1 MPLPVCLPFEKKS
14 VNDMEDNKEL
24 FETMPVARA
33 LTKMAIPTIISQ
45 LITMIYNLADTYFIG
60 RTNNPYMVAAAS
72 LSYVLFFILTA
83 LANLFG
89 VGGGSQISRLL
100 GQNRCEEAK
109 KVCSFSF
116 YGTIGVSL
124 LYSVA
129 CLAFMEPLLRLLGAT
144 ENTIAYS
151 SQYTLWVIVVGG
163 VPSCLSMTMA
173 HLLRSEGYAKYAS
186 YGLSGGGVLNMILDP
201 VFMFVIMRPGQEV
214 IGAALATMLSNC
226 VALVY
231 FVWMFLR
238 LRKDTVLCLSPRM
251 MAPGNASVRAVFSVG
266 VPSAVGS
273 LMACLS
279 NTVVNKL
286 SSGYNDFAV
295 AAMGIV
301 KKMDMLPMNVGMGL
315 CQAMVPMVAY
325 NYATKNYRRMKSFAN
340 AARLSGVVFAGLC
353 IIVMEIFVPE
363 MITLFINDE
372 KTVQYGVDF
381 LRINV
386 LATPL
391 MICNFQM
398 SYTFQAM
405 GKGAESLL
413 LTSCRQG
420 IINIPLLFVMNRLVG
435 LYGIIWT
442 QFLADSITVI
452 ISFAFYRRTIQILK
466 LSATG

>member
-1 MPLPVCLPFEKKS
+1 MS
-14 VNDMEDNKEL
+14 GMDGNHEL
-24 FETMPVARA
+24 FETMPVAKA

-83 LANLFG
+83 LSNLFG

-100 GQNRCEEAK
+100 GERRYEEAQ

-116 YGTIGVSL
+116 YGTICVSL
-124 LYSVA
+124 LYA
-129 CLAFMEPLLRLLGAT
+129 LTCLIFMNPLLKLLGAT
-144 ENTIAYS
+144 ENTIFYS
-151 SQYTLWVIVVGG
+151 CQYTLWVIVVGG

-186 YGLSGGGVLNMILDP
+186 YGLSGGGILNMILDP
-201 VFMFVIMRPGQEV
+201 LFMFVIMRPGQEV
-214 IGAALATMLSNC
+214 MGAALATMLSNC
-226 VALVY
+226 VALGY
-231 FVWMFLR
+231 FAFMFFR

-251 MAPGNASVRAVFSVG
+251 MVPGKQSIRSVFSVG
-266 VPSAVGS
+266 VPSAIGS
-273 LMACLS
+273 LLACLS

-301 KKMDMLPMNVGMGL
+301 KKVDMLPMNVGMGL
-315 CQAMVPMVAY
+315 CQAMVPLVAY
-325 NYATKNYRRMKSFAN
+325 NYSTKNYQRMKSFTN
-340 AARLSGVVFAGLC
+340 AARLSGVVFAGIC
-353 IIVMEIFVPE
+353 IVIMEIFAPQV
-363 MITLFINDE
+363 ITLFINDE
-372 KTVQYGVDF
+372 ETVKYGVDF

-405 GKGAESLL
+405 GKGVQSLL

-420 IINIPLLFVMNRLVG
+420 IINIPLLFLMNWLVG

-442 QFLADSITVI
+442 QLLADSITII
-452 ISFAFYRRTIQILK
+452 ISFAFYRKIIKMLK
-466 LSATG
+466 KPAVT

>member
-1 MPLPVCLPFEKKS
+1 M
-14 VNDMEDNKEL
+14 DDNKEL
-24 FETMPVARA
+24 FETMPVAKA

-83 LANLFG
+83 LSNLFG

-100 GQNRCEEAK
+100 GGRRHEEAK

-116 YGTIGVSL
+116 YGTICISL
-124 LYSVA
+124 LYSLI
-129 CLAFMEPLLRLLGAT
+129 CLIFMDPLLRLLGAT
-144 ENTIAYS
+144 DNTIAYS
-151 SQYTLWVIVVGG
+151 CQYTLWVIVVGG
-163 VPSCLSMTMA
+163 IPSCLSMTMA

-186 YGLSGGGVLNMILDP
+186 YGLSGGGILNMILDP
-201 VFMFVIMRPGQEV
+201 LFMFVILSPGQEV
-214 IGAALATMLSNC
+214 LGAAIATMLSNC
-226 VALVY
+226 VALIY
-231 FVWMFLR
+231 FAIMFLR
-238 LRKDTVLCLSPRM
+238 LRKSTVLCLSPKM
-251 MAPGNASVRAVFSVG
+251 MIPEKSSIRAVFAVG
-266 VPSAVGS
+266 VPSAIGS

-301 KKMDMLPMNVGMGL
+301 KKIDMLPMNVGMGL

-325 NYATKNYRRMKSFAN
+325 NYSTKNYDRMKAFTN
-340 AARLSGVVFAGLC
+340 AARLSGVTFAGIC
-353 IIVMEIFVPE
+353 IVVMEIFAPQV
-363 MITLFINDE
+363 ITLFINDAE
-372 KTVQYGVDF
+372 TVRYGTDF

-420 IINIPLLFVMNRLVG
+420 IINIPLLFLMSWLVG

-442 QFLADSITVI
+442 QFLADSITIV
-452 ISFAFYRRTIQILK
+452 ISFIIYRRTIQKLK
-466 LSATG
+466 ASIAG

>member
-1 MPLPVCLPFEKKS
+1 MDE
-14 VNDMEDNKEL
+14 NKEL
-24 FETMPVARA
+24 FETMPVAKA

-83 LANLFG
+83 LSNLFG

-100 GQNRCEEAK
+100 GQKRYEEAK

-116 YGTIGVSL
+116 YGTICVSL
-124 LYSVA
+124 LYSLS
-129 CLAFMEPLLRLLGAT
+129 CLFFMDPLLRLLGAT
-144 ENTIAYS
+144 DNTIAYS
-151 SQYTLWVIVVGG
+151 CQYTLWVIVVGG

-173 HLLRSEGYAKYAS
+173 HLLRSEGYARYAS
-186 YGLSGGGVLNMILDP
+186 YGLSGGGILNMILDP
-201 VFMFVIMRPGQEV
+201 LFMFVIMQPGQEV
-214 IGAALATMLSNC
+214 MGAALATMLSNC
-226 VALVY
+226 VSLVY
-231 FVWMFLR
+231 FAFMFLR
-238 LRKDTVLCLSPRM
+238 LRKATVLCLSPNM
-251 MAPGNASVRAVFSVG
+251 MVPGKASIRAVFAVG
-266 VPSAVGS
+266 VPSAIGS

-301 KKMDMLPMNVGMGL
+301 KKIDMLPMNVGMGL

-325 NYATKNYRRMKSFAN
+325 NYSTRNYRRMRSFTN
-340 AARLSGVVFAGLC
+340 AARISGVVFAGIC
-353 IIVMEIFVPE
+353 IVVMELFAPQVIA
-363 MITLFINDE
+363 LFINDGD
-372 KTVQYGVDF
+372 TVGYGVDF

-420 IINIPLLFVMNRLVG
+420 IINIPLLFLMNWVAG

-442 QFLADSITVI
+442 QLLADSITVV
-452 ISFAFYRRTIQILK
+452 ISFAFYRHTIQKLK
-466 LSATG
+466 ASAAT

>member
-1 MPLPVCLPFEKKS
+1 M
-14 VNDMEDNKEL
+14 DDNKEL
-24 FETMPVARA
+24 FETMPVAKA

-60 RTNNPYMVAAAS
+60 RTSNPYMVAAAS

-83 LANLFG
+83 LSNLFG

-100 GQNRCEEAK
+100 GGRRHEEAK

-116 YGTIGVSL
+116 YGTICISL
-124 LYSVA
+124 LYSLI
-129 CLAFMEPLLRLLGAT
+129 CLVFMDPLLRLLGAT
-144 ENTIAYS
+144 DNTIAYS
-151 SQYTLWVIVVGG
+151 CQYTLWVIVVGG
-163 VPSCLSMTMA
+163 IPSCLSMTMA

-186 YGLSGGGVLNMILDP
+186 YGLSGGGILNMILDP
-201 VFMFVIMRPGQEV
+201 LFMFVILSPGQEV
-214 IGAALATMLSNC
+214 LGAAIATMLSNC
-226 VALVY
+226 VALIY
-231 FVWMFLR
+231 FAIMFLR
-238 LRKDTVLCLSPRM
+238 LRKSTVLCLSPKM
-251 MAPGNASVRAVFSVG
+251 MIPEKSSVRAVFAVG
-266 VPSAVGS
+266 VPSAIGS

-301 KKMDMLPMNVGMGL
+301 KKIDMLPMNVGMGL

-325 NYATKNYRRMKSFAN
+325 NYSTKNYDRMKAFTN
-340 AARLSGVVFAGLC
+340 AARLSGVTFAGIC
-353 IIVMEIFVPE
+353 IVVMEIFAPQVI
-363 MITLFINDE
+363 MLFINDAE
-372 KTVQYGVDF
+372 TVRYDTDF

-420 IINIPLLFVMNRLVG
+420 IINIPLLFLMSWLVG

-442 QFLADSITVI
+442 QFLADSITII
-452 ISFAFYRRTIQILK
+452 ISFAFYRRTIRKLK
-466 LSATG
+466 ASIAG

>member
-1 MPLPVCLPFEKKS
+1 MDE
-14 VNDMEDNKEL
+14 NKEL

-60 RTNNPYMVAAAS
+60 QTNNPYMVAAAS

-83 LANLFG
+83 LSNLFG

-100 GQNRCEEAK
+100 GEQRFEKAK

-116 YGTIGVSL
+116 YGTICISL
-124 LYSVA
+124 LYSLG
-129 CLAFMEPLLRLLGAT
+129 CLAFMDPLLWLLGAT
-144 ENTIAYS
+144 DNTIAYS
-151 SQYTLWVIVVGG
+151 CQYTLWVIVVGG

-173 HLLRSEGYAKYAS
+173 HLLRSEGYARYAS
-186 YGLSGGGVLNMILDP
+186 YGLSGGGILNMILDP
-201 VFMFVIMRPGQEV
+201 LFMFVIMRPGQEV
-214 IGAALATMLSNC
+214 MGAALATMLSNC
-226 VALVY
+226 AALVY
-231 FVWMFLR
+231 FALMFLH
-238 LRKDTVLCLSPRM
+238 LRKDTVLCISPRM
-251 MAPGNASVRAVFSVG
+251 MLPGKSSVRNVFSVG
-266 VPSAVGS
+266 IPSAIGS

-286 SSGYNDFAV
+286 SSGYNDYAV

-301 KKMDMLPMNVGMGL
+301 KKIDMLPMNVGMGL

-325 NYATKNYRRMKSFAN
+325 NYSTKNYRRMGAFTN
-340 AARLSGVVFAGLC
+340 AARLSGVVFAGIC
-353 IIVMEIFVPE
+353 IVVMELFAPQI
-363 MITLFINDE
+363 ITLFINDAE
-372 KTVQYGVDF
+372 TVRYGVDF

-420 IINIPLLFVMNRLVG
+420 IINIPLLFLMNRLVG

-442 QFLADSITVI
+442 QLLADSITIV
-452 ISFAFYRRTIQILK
+452 ISFLFYQHTMKK
-466 LSATG
+466 LRQSLVG

>member
-1 MPLPVCLPFEKKS
+1 MDE
-14 VNDMEDNKEL
+14 NKEL
-24 FETMPVARA
+24 FETMPVAKA

-83 LANLFG
+83 LSNLFG

-100 GQNRCEEAK
+100 GQKRYEETK

-116 YGTIGVSL
+116 YGTICVSL
-124 LYSVA
+124 LYSLS
-129 CLAFMEPLLRLLGAT
+129 CLFFMDPLLRLLGAT
-144 ENTIAYS
+144 DNTIAYS
-151 SQYTLWVIVVGG
+151 CQYTLWVIVVGG

-173 HLLRSEGYAKYAS
+173 HLLRSEGYARYAS
-186 YGLSGGGVLNMILDP
+186 YGLSGGGILNMILDP
-201 VFMFVIMRPGQEV
+201 LFMFVIMQPGQEV
-214 IGAALATMLSNC
+214 MGAALATMLSNC
-226 VALVY
+226 VSLVY
-231 FVWMFLR
+231 FAFMFLR
-238 LRKDTVLCLSPRM
+238 LRKDTVLCLSPNM
-251 MAPGNASVRAVFSVG
+251 MVPGKASIRAVFAVG
-266 VPSAVGS
+266 VPSAIGS

-301 KKMDMLPMNVGMGL
+301 KKIDMLPMNVGMGL

-325 NYATKNYRRMKSFAN
+325 NYSTRNYRRMRSFTN
-340 AARLSGVVFAGLC
+340 AARISGVVFAGIC
-353 IIVMEIFVPE
+353 IVVMELFAPQVIA
-363 MITLFINDE
+363 LFINDGD
-372 KTVQYGVDF
+372 TVGYGVDF

-420 IINIPLLFVMNRLVG
+420 IINIPLLFLMNWVAG

-442 QFLADSITVI
+442 QLLADSITVV
-452 ISFAFYRRTIQILK
+452 ISFAFYRHTIQKLK
-466 LSATG
+466 ASAAT

>member
-1 MPLPVCLPFEKKS
+1 
-14 VNDMEDNKEL
+14 MEENKEL
-24 FETMPVARA
+24 FETMPVAKA

-83 LANLFG
+83 LSNLFG

-100 GQNRCEEAK
+100 GQKRYEEAK

-116 YGTIGVSL
+116 YGTICVSL
-124 LYSVA
+124 LYSLS
-129 CLAFMEPLLRLLGAT
+129 CLVFMDPLLRLLGAT
-144 ENTIAYS
+144 DNTIAYS
-151 SQYTLWVIVVGG
+151 CQYTLWVIVVGG

-186 YGLSGGGVLNMILDP
+186 YGLSGGGILNMILDP
-201 VFMFVIMRPGQEV
+201 LFMFVIMQPGQEV
-214 IGAALATMLSNC
+214 MGAALATMLSNC
-226 VALVY
+226 VSLIYFAL
-231 FVWMFLR
+231 MFLH
-238 LRKDTVLCLSPRM
+238 LKKDTVLCLSPRKM
-251 MAPGNASVRAVFSVG
+251 VPEKASIRAVFAVG
-266 VPSAVGS
+266 VPSAIGS

-301 KKMDMLPMNVGMGL
+301 KKIDMLPMNVGMGL

-325 NYATKNYRRMKSFAN
+325 NYSTKNYRRMKSFTN
-340 AARLSGVVFAGLC
+340 AARLSGVVFAGIC
-353 IIVMEIFVPE
+353 IVVMEIFASQV
-363 MITLFINDE
+363 IALFINDE
-372 KTVQYGVDF
+372 ETVRYGVDF

-420 IINIPLLFVMNRLVG
+420 IINIPLLFLMSWLVG

-442 QFLADSITVI
+442 QLLADSITVV
-452 ISFAFYRRTIQILK
+452 ISFAFYHHTTKKLK
-466 LSATG
+466 ESVGEKALP

>member
-1 MPLPVCLPFEKKS
+1 
-14 VNDMEDNKEL
+14 MEENKEL
-24 FETMPVARA
+24 FETMPVAKA

-83 LANLFG
+83 LSNLFG

-100 GQNRCEEAK
+100 GQKRYEEAK

-116 YGTIGVSL
+116 YGTICVSL
-124 LYSVA
+124 LYSLS
-129 CLAFMEPLLRLLGAT
+129 CLVFMDPLLRLLGAT
-144 ENTIAYS
+144 DNTIAYS
-151 SQYTLWVIVVGG
+151 CQYTLWVIVVGG

-186 YGLSGGGVLNMILDP
+186 YGLSGGGILNMILDP
-201 VFMFVIMRPGQEV
+201 LFMFVIMQPGQEV
-214 IGAALATMLSNC
+214 MGAALATMLSNC
-226 VALVY
+226 VLLIYFAL
-231 FVWMFLR
+231 MFLH
-238 LRKDTVLCLSPRM
+238 LKKDTVLYLSPRKM
-251 MAPGNASVRAVFSVG
+251 VPEKASIRAVFAVG
-266 VPSAVGS
+266 VPSAIGS

-301 KKMDMLPMNVGMGL
+301 KKIDMLPMHVGMGL

-325 NYATKNYRRMKSFAN
+325 NYSTKNYRRMKSFTN
-340 AARLSGVVFAGLC
+340 AARLSGVVFAGIC
-353 IIVMEIFVPE
+353 IVVMEIFASQV
-363 MITLFINDE
+363 IALFINDE
-372 KTVQYGVDF
+372 ETVRYGVDF

-420 IINIPLLFVMNRLVG
+420 IINIPLLFLMSWLVG

-442 QFLADSITVI
+442 QLLADSITVV
-452 ISFAFYRRTIQILK
+452 ISFAFYHHTTKKLK
-466 LSATG
+466 ESVGEKALP

>member
-1 MPLPVCLPFEKKS
+1 MDE
-14 VNDMEDNKEL
+14 NKEL
-24 FETMPVARA
+24 FETMPVAKA

-83 LANLFG
+83 LSNLFG

-100 GQNRCEEAK
+100 GQKRYEEAK

-116 YGTIGVSL
+116 YGTICVSL
-124 LYSVA
+124 LYSLS
-129 CLAFMEPLLRLLGAT
+129 CLFFMDPLLRLLGAT
-144 ENTIAYS
+144 DNTIAYS
-151 SQYTLWVIVVGG
+151 CQYTLWVIVVGG

-173 HLLRSEGYAKYAS
+173 HLLRSEGYARYAS
-186 YGLSGGGVLNMILDP
+186 YGLSGGGILNMILDP
-201 VFMFVIMRPGQEV
+201 LFMFVIMQPGQEV
-214 IGAALATMLSNC
+214 MGAALATMLSNC
-226 VALVY
+226 VSLVY
-231 FVWMFLR
+231 FAFMFLR
-238 LRKDTVLCLSPRM
+238 LRKDTVLCLSPNM
-251 MAPGNASVRAVFSVG
+251 MVPGKASIRAVFAVG
-266 VPSAVGS
+266 VPSAIGS

-301 KKMDMLPMNVGMGL
+301 KKIDMLPMNVGMGL

-325 NYATKNYRRMKSFAN
+325 NYSTRNYRRMRSFTN
-340 AARLSGVVFAGLC
+340 AARISGVVFAGIC
-353 IIVMEIFVPE
+353 IVVMELFAPQVIA
-363 MITLFINDE
+363 LFINDGD
-372 KTVQYGVDF
+372 TVGYGVDF

-420 IINIPLLFVMNRLVG
+420 IINIPLLFLMNWVAG

-442 QFLADSITVI
+442 QLLADSITVV
-452 ISFAFYRRTIQILK
+452 ISFAFYRHTIQKLK
-466 LSATG
+466 ASAAT

>member
-1 MPLPVCLPFEKKS
+1 MNE
-14 VNDMEDNKEL
+14 NQEL
-24 FETMPVARA
+24 FESMPVAKA

-83 LANLFG
+83 LSNLFG
-89 VGGGSQISRLL
+89 VGGGSLISRLL
-100 GQNRCEEAK
+100 GGNRYEEAK

-116 YGTIGVSL
+116 YGTICISL
-124 LYSVA
+124 LYA
-129 CLAFMEPLLRLLGAT
+129 LLCLVFMDPLLRLLGAT
-144 ENTIAYS
+144 DRTITYS
-151 SQYTLWVIVVGG
+151 CQYTLWVIVIGG

-186 YGLSGGGVLNMILDP
+186 LGLSGGGVLNRSSTRFHVCDYAAGP
-201 VFMFVIMRPGQEV
+201 GSHRGRPG
-214 IGAALATMLSNC
+214 TMVSNC
-226 VALVY
+226 VALGY
-231 FVWMFLR
+231 FLFLFYR
-238 LRKDTVLCLSPRM
+238 LRKSTVLSLSPRM
-251 MAPGNASVRAVFSVG
+251 MIPEKRSVFSIFAVG
-266 VPSAVGS
+266 VPSAIGS
-273 LMACLS
+273 LMACIS

-286 SSGYNDFAV
+286 TSGYNDYAV

-301 KKMDMLPMNVGMGL
+301 KKVDMLPMNVGMGL
-315 CQAMVPMVAY
+315 CQAMVPLVAY
-325 NYATKNYRRMKSFAN
+325 NYSTGYYRRMKSFTST
-340 AARLSGVVFAGLC
+340 ARLFGVVFAGIC
-353 IIVMEIFVPE
+353 IVGMELLAPQV
-363 MITLFINDE
+363 ITLFIGDE
-372 KTVQYGVDF
+372 ETVRYGVDF

-398 SYTFQAM
+398 SYSFQAM

-420 IINIPLLFVMNRLVG
+420 LINIPLLFLMNAFVG

-442 QFLADSITVI
+442 QFLADSITIV
-452 ISFAFYRRTIQILK
+452 ISFILYRKVIHQLEKAIRT
-466 LSATG
+466 

>member
-1 MPLPVCLPFEKKS
+1 
-14 VNDMEDNKEL
+14 MEENKEL
-24 FETMPVARA
+24 FETMPVAKA

-83 LANLFG
+83 LSNLFG

-100 GQNRCEEAK
+100 GQKRYEEAK

-116 YGTIGVSL
+116 YGTICVSL
-124 LYSVA
+124 LYSLS
-129 CLAFMEPLLRLLGAT
+129 CLVFMDPLLRLLGAT
-144 ENTIAYS
+144 DNTIAYS
-151 SQYTLWVIVVGG
+151 CQYTLWVIVVGG

-186 YGLSGGGVLNMILDP
+186 YGLSGGGILNMILDP
-201 VFMFVIMRPGQEV
+201 LFMFVIMQPGQEV
-214 IGAALATMLSNC
+214 MGAALATMLSNC
-226 VALVY
+226 VSLIYFAL
-231 FVWMFLR
+231 MFLH
-238 LRKDTVLCLSPRM
+238 LKKDTVLCLSPRKM
-251 MAPGNASVRAVFSVG
+251 VPEKASIRAVFAVG
-266 VPSAVGS
+266 VPSAIGS

-301 KKMDMLPMNVGMGL
+301 KKIDMLPMNVGVGL

-325 NYATKNYRRMKSFAN
+325 NYSTKNYRRMKSFTN
-340 AARLSGVVFAGLC
+340 AARLSGVVFAGIC
-353 IIVMEIFVPE
+353 IVVMEIFASQV
-363 MITLFINDE
+363 IALFINDE
-372 KTVQYGVDF
+372 ETVRYGVDF

-413 LTSCRQG
+413 LNSCRQG
-420 IINIPLLFVMNRLVG
+420 IINIPLLFLMSWLVG

-442 QFLADSITVI
+442 QLLADSITVV
-452 ISFAFYRRTIQILK
+452 ISFAFYHHTTKKLK
-466 LSATG
+466 ESVGEKALP

>member
-1 MPLPVCLPFEKKS
+1 MDE
-14 VNDMEDNKEL
+14 NKEL
-24 FETMPVARA
+24 FETMPVTRA

-83 LANLFG
+83 LSNLFG

-100 GQNRCEEAK
+100 GEQRFEEAK

-116 YGTIGVSL
+116 YGIICISL
-124 LYSVA
+124 LYSLG
-129 CLAFMEPLLRLLGAT
+129 CLIFMDPLLRLLGAT
-144 ENTIAYS
+144 DNTIAYS
-151 SQYTLWVIVVGG
+151 CQYTLWVIVVGG

-186 YGLSGGGVLNMILDP
+186 YGLSGGGILNMILDP
-201 VFMFVIMRPGQEV
+201 LFMFVIMRPGQEV
-214 IGAALATMLSNC
+214 MGAALATMLSNC
-226 VALVY
+226 VALLY
-231 FVWMFLR
+231 FALMFLY
-238 LRKDTVLCLSPRM
+238 LRKDTVLCISPRM
-251 MAPGNASVRAVFSVG
+251 MLPGKSSIRNVFSVG
-266 VPSAVGS
+266 IPSAIGS

-286 SSGYNDFAV
+286 SSGYNDYAV

-301 KKMDMLPMNVGMGL
+301 KKIDMLPMNVGMGL

-325 NYATKNYRRMKSFAN
+325 NYSTKNYRRMGAFTN
-340 AARLSGVVFAGLC
+340 AARLSGVIFAGIC
-353 IIVMEIFVPE
+353 IVVMELFAPQI
-363 MITLFINDE
+363 ITLFINDAE
-372 KTVQYGVDF
+372 TVRYGVDF

-420 IINIPLLFVMNRLVG
+420 IINIPLLFLMNRLVG

-442 QFLADSITVI
+442 QLLADSITIV
-452 ISFAFYRRTIQILK
+452 ISFLFYQHTMKK
-466 LSATG
+466 LRQSLVG

>member
-1 MPLPVCLPFEKKS
+1 M
-14 VNDMEDNKEL
+14 DDNKEL
-24 FETMPVARA
+24 FETMPVAKA

-83 LANLFG
+83 LSNLFG

-100 GQNRCEEAK
+100 GGRRHEEAK

-116 YGTIGVSL
+116 YGTICISL
-124 LYSVA
+124 LYSLI
-129 CLAFMEPLLRLLGAT
+129 CLVFMDPLLRLLGAT
-144 ENTIAYS
+144 DNTIAYS
-151 SQYTLWVIVVGG
+151 CQYTLWVIVVGG
-163 VPSCLSMTMA
+163 IPSCLSMTMA

-186 YGLSGGGVLNMILDP
+186 YGLSGGGILNMILDP
-201 VFMFVIMRPGQEV
+201 LFMFVILSPGQEV
-214 IGAALATMLSNC
+214 LGAAIATMLSNC
-226 VALVY
+226 VALIY
-231 FVWMFLR
+231 FAIMFLR
-238 LRKDTVLCLSPRM
+238 LRKSTVLCLSPKM
-251 MAPGNASVRAVFSVG
+251 MIPEKSSVRAVFAVG
-266 VPSAVGS
+266 VPSAIGS

-301 KKMDMLPMNVGMGL
+301 KKIDMLPMNVGMGL

-325 NYATKNYRRMKSFAN
+325 NYSTKNYDRMKAFTN
-340 AARLSGVVFAGLC
+340 AARLSGVTFAGIC
-353 IIVMEIFVPE
+353 IVVMEIFAPQVI
-363 MITLFINDE
+363 MLFINDAE
-372 KTVQYGVDF
+372 TVRYGTDF

-420 IINIPLLFVMNRLVG
+420 IINIPLLFLMSWLVG

-442 QFLADSITVI
+442 QFLADSITIV
-452 ISFAFYRRTIQILK
+452 ISFIIYRRTIQKLK
-466 LSATG
+466 ASIAG

>member
-1 MPLPVCLPFEKKS
+1 MDE
-14 VNDMEDNKEL
+14 NKEL
-24 FETMPVARA
+24 FETMPVAKA

-83 LANLFG
+83 LSNLFG

-100 GQNRCEEAK
+100 GQKRYEEAK

-116 YGTIGVSL
+116 YGTICVSL
-124 LYSVA
+124 LYSLS
-129 CLAFMEPLLRLLGAT
+129 CLFFMDPLLRLLGAT
-144 ENTIAYS
+144 DNTIAYS
-151 SQYTLWVIVVGG
+151 CQYTLWVIVVGG

-173 HLLRSEGYAKYAS
+173 HLLRSEGYARYTS
-186 YGLSGGGVLNMILDP
+186 YGLSGGGILNMILDP
-201 VFMFVIMRPGQEV
+201 LFMFVIMQPGQEV
-214 IGAALATMLSNC
+214 MGAALATMLSNC
-226 VALVY
+226 VSLVY
-231 FVWMFLR
+231 FAFMFLR
-238 LRKDTVLCLSPRM
+238 LRKDTVLCLSPNM
-251 MAPGNASVRAVFSVG
+251 MVPGKASIRAVFAVG
-266 VPSAVGS
+266 VPSAIGS

-301 KKMDMLPMNVGMGL
+301 KKIDMLPMNVGMGL

-325 NYATKNYRRMKSFAN
+325 NYSTRNYRRMRSFTN
-340 AARLSGVVFAGLC
+340 AARISGVVFAGIC
-353 IIVMEIFVPE
+353 IVVMELFAPQVIA
-363 MITLFINDE
+363 LFINDGD
-372 KTVQYGVDF
+372 TVGYGVDF

-420 IINIPLLFVMNRLVG
+420 IINIPLLFLMNWVAG

-442 QFLADSITVI
+442 QLLADSITVV
-452 ISFAFYRRTIQILK
+452 ISFAFYRHTIQKLK
-466 LSATG
+466 ASAAT

>member
-1 MPLPVCLPFEKKS
+1 MQE
-14 VNDMEDNKEL
+14 NKEL
-24 FETMPVARA
+24 FETMPVGRA
-33 LTKMAIPTIISQ
+33 LTKMAVPTIISQ

-83 LANLFG
+83 LSNLFG

-100 GQNRCEEAK
+100 GQQRTDEAK
-109 KVCSFSF
+109 RVCSFSF
-116 YGTIGVSL
+116 YGTICIAL
-124 LYSVA
+124 LYSLA
-129 CLAFMEPLLRLLGAT
+129 CLTFMDPLLRLLGAT
-144 ENTIAYS
+144 DNTLVYS
-151 SQYTLWVIVVGG
+151 RQYTLWVIVVGG

-173 HLLRSEGYAKYAS
+173 HLLRSEGYARYAS
-186 YGLSGGGVLNMILDP
+186 FGLSGGGILNMILDP
-201 VFMFVIMRPGQEV
+201 LFMFVILRPGQEV
-214 IGAALATMLSNC
+214 LGAAIATMLSNC
-226 VALVY
+226 AALVY
-231 FVWMFLR
+231 FALMFLH
-238 LRKDTVLCLSPRM
+238 LRRDTVLCLSPRKM
-251 MAPGNASVRAVFSVG
+251 IPGKASVRAVFAVG
-266 VPSAVGS
+266 VPSAIGS
-273 LMACLS
+273 LMSCLS

-301 KKMDMLPMNVGMGL
+301 KKIDMLPMNVGMGL

-325 NYATKNYRRMKSFAN
+325 NYSTKNYRRMHAFTR
-340 AARLSGVVFAGLC
+340 AARLSGMAFAGMC
-353 IIVMEIFVPE
+353 IVGMELFAPQVIG
-363 MITLFINDE
+363 LFIRDAQ
-372 KTVQYGVDF
+372 TLHYGADF

-420 IINIPLLFVMNRLVG
+420 IINIPLLFLMDRLVG

-442 QFLADSITVI
+442 QLLADSITVV
-452 ISFAFYRRTIQILK
+452 ISLALYRRTLRR
-466 LSATG
+466 LNAHAAV

>member
-1 MPLPVCLPFEKKS
+1 M
-14 VNDMEDNKEL
+14 DDNKEL

-33 LTKMAIPTIISQ
+33 LTRMAIPTIISQ

-60 RTNNPYMVAAAS
+60 RTDNPYMVAAAS

-83 LANLFG
+83 LSNLFG

-100 GQNRCEEAK
+100 GEQRFEEAK
-109 KVCSFSF
+109 KVCAFSF
-116 YGTIGVSL
+116 YGTICISL
-124 LYSVA
+124 VYSLG
-129 CLAFMEPLLRLLGAT
+129 CLAFMDPLLRLLGAT
-144 ENTIAYS
+144 DNTIGYS
-151 SQYTLWVIVVGG
+151 CQYTLWVIVVGG

-173 HLLRSEGYAKYAS
+173 HLLRSEGYARYAS
-186 YGLSGGGVLNMILDP
+186 YGLSGGGILNMILDP
-201 VFMFVIMRPGQEV
+201 LFMFVIMRPGQEV
-214 IGAALATMLSNC
+214 MGAALATMLSNC

-231 FVWMFLR
+231 FALMFLH
-238 LRKDTVLCLSPRM
+238 LRKDTVLCISPRM
-251 MAPGNASVRAVFSVG
+251 GLPGKASVRNVFAVG
-266 VPSAVGS
+266 IPSAIGS

-286 SSGYNDFAV
+286 SSEYNDYAV

-301 KKMDMLPMNVGMGL
+301 KKIDMLPMNVGMGL

-325 NYATKNYRRMKSFAN
+325 NYSTKNYRRMGAFTN
-340 AARLSGVVFAGLC
+340 AARLSGMVFAGIC
-353 IIVMEIFVPE
+353 IVVMELFAPQV
-363 MITLFINDE
+363 ITLFIGDGE
-372 KTVQYGVDF
+372 TVRYGVDF

-420 IINIPLLFVMNRLVG
+420 IINIPLLFLMNRLVG

-442 QFLADSITVI
+442 QLLADSITIV
-452 ISFAFYRRTIQILK
+452 ISFVLYRKTMQK
-466 LSATG
+466 LRQSIRG

>member
-1 MPLPVCLPFEKKS
+1 MDE
-14 VNDMEDNKEL
+14 NKEL

-60 RTNNPYMVAAAS
+60 QTNNPYMVAAAS

-83 LANLFG
+83 LSNLFG

-100 GQNRCEEAK
+100 GEQRFEEAK

-116 YGTIGVSL
+116 YGTICISL
-124 LYSVA
+124 LYSLG
-129 CLAFMEPLLRLLGAT
+129 CLAFMDPLLRLLGAT
-144 ENTIAYS
+144 DNTIAYS
-151 SQYTLWVIVVGG
+151 CQYTLWVIVVGG

-173 HLLRSEGYAKYAS
+173 HLLRSEGYARYAS
-186 YGLSGGGVLNMILDP
+186 YGLSGGGILNMILDP
-201 VFMFVIMRPGQEV
+201 LFMFVIMRPGQEV
-214 IGAALATMLSNC
+214 MGAALATMLSNC
-226 VALVY
+226 AALVY
-231 FVWMFLR
+231 FALMFLH
-238 LRKDTVLCLSPRM
+238 LRKDTVLCISPRM
-251 MAPGNASVRAVFSVG
+251 MLPGKSSVRNVFSVG
-266 VPSAVGS
+266 IPSAIGS
-273 LMACLS
+273 LLACLS

-286 SSGYNDFAV
+286 SSGYNDYAV

-301 KKMDMLPMNVGMGL
+301 KKIDMLPMNVGMGL

-325 NYATKNYRRMKSFAN
+325 NYSTKNYRRMGAFTN
-340 AARLSGVVFAGLC
+340 AARLSGVVFAGIC
-353 IIVMEIFVPE
+353 IVVMEPFAPQT
-363 MITLFINDE
+363 ITLFIHDPE
-372 KTVQYGVDF
+372 TVRYGVDF

-420 IINIPLLFVMNRLVG
+420 IINIPLLFLMNRLVG

-442 QFLADSITVI
+442 QLLADSITIV
-452 ISFAFYRRTIQILK
+452 ISFLFYQHTMKK
-466 LSATG
+466 LRQSLVG

>member
-1 MPLPVCLPFEKKS
+1 MNE
-14 VNDMEDNKEL
+14 NQEL
-24 FETMPVARA
+24 FESMPVAKS

-83 LANLFG
+83 LSNLFG
-89 VGGGSQISRLL
+89 VGGGSLISRLL
-100 GQNRCEEAK
+100 GGNRYEEAK

-116 YGTIGVSL
+116 YGTICISL
-124 LYSVA
+124 LYA
-129 CLAFMEPLLRLLGAT
+129 LLCLVFMDPLLRLLGAT
-144 ENTIAYS
+144 DRTITYS
-151 SQYTLWVIVVGG
+151 CQYTLWVIVIGG

-186 YGLSGGGVLNMILDP
+186 LGLSGGGVLNMILDP
-201 VFMFVIMRPGQEV
+201 LFMFVIMQPGQEV
-214 IGAALATMLSNC
+214 IGAALATMVSNC
-226 VALVY
+226 VALGY
-231 FVWMFLR
+231 FLFLFYR
-238 LRKDTVLCLSPRM
+238 LRKSTVLSLSPRM
-251 MAPGNASVRAVFSVG
+251 MIPEKRSVFSIFAVG
-266 VPSAVGS
+266 VPSAIGS
-273 LMACLS
+273 LMACIS

-286 SSGYNDFAV
+286 TSGYNDYAV

-301 KKMDMLPMNVGMGL
+301 KKVDMLPMNVGMGL
-315 CQAMVPMVAY
+315 CQAMVPLVAY
-325 NYATKNYRRMKSFAN
+325 NYSTGNYRRMKSFTST
-340 AARLSGVVFAGLC
+340 ARLFGVVFAGIC
-353 IIVMEIFVPE
+353 IVGMELSAPQV
-363 MITLFINDE
+363 ITLFIGDE
-372 KTVQYGVDF
+372 ETVRYGVDF

-398 SYTFQAM
+398 SYSFQAM

-420 IINIPLLFVMNRLVG
+420 LINIPLLFLMNAFVG

-442 QFLADSITVI
+442 QFLADSITIV
-452 ISFAFYRRTIQILK
+452 ISFILYRKVIHQLEKAIRT
-466 LSATG
+466 

>member
-1 MPLPVCLPFEKKS
+1 MNGMDE
-14 VNDMEDNKEL
+14 NREL
-24 FETMPVARA
+24 FETMPVAKA

-83 LANLFG
+83 LSNLFG

-100 GQNRCEEAK
+100 GEQRYEEAK

-116 YGTIGVSL
+116 YGTIGISL
-124 LYSVA
+124 LYSLG
-129 CLAFMEPLLRLLGAT
+129 CLIFMDPLLRLLGAT

-151 SQYTLWVIVVGG
+151 CQYTLWVIVVGG

-186 YGLSGGGVLNMILDP
+186 YGLSGGGILNMILDP
-201 VFMFVIMRPGQEV
+201 LFMFVIMQPGQEV
-214 IGAALATMLSNC
+214 MGAALATMLSNC
-226 VALVY
+226 VALCY
-231 FVWMFLR
+231 FAVMFVR
-238 LRKDTVLCLSPRM
+238 LRNDTVLCLSPRM
-251 MAPGNASVRAVFSVG
+251 IVPGKASVRAVFAVG
-266 VPSAVGS
+266 IPSAIGS

-301 KKMDMLPMNVGMGL
+301 KKIDMLPMNVGMGL

-325 NYATKNYRRMKSFAN
+325 NYSTKNYRRMRSFTN
-340 AARLSGVVFAGLC
+340 AARVSGVAFAALC
-353 IIVMEIFVPE
+353 IVVMEIFAAQ
-363 MITLFINDE
+363 IILLFIHDE
-372 KTVQYGVDF
+372 ETVQYGMDF

-420 IINIPLLFVMNRLVG
+420 IINIPLLFLMNWLVG

-442 QFLADSITVI
+442 QLLADSITVV
-452 ISFAFYRRTIQILK
+452 ISFAFYHRTIRK
-466 LSATG
+466 LQATAAG

>member
-1 MPLPVCLPFEKKS
+1 MDE
-14 VNDMEDNKEL
+14 NKEL

-83 LANLFG
+83 LSNLFG

-100 GQNRCEEAK
+100 GEQRFEEAK

-116 YGTIGVSL
+116 YGTICISL
-124 LYSVA
+124 LYSLG
-129 CLAFMEPLLRLLGAT
+129 CLAFMDPLLRLLGAT
-144 ENTIAYS
+144 DNTIAYS
-151 SQYTLWVIVVGG
+151 CQYTLWVIVVGG

-173 HLLRSEGYAKYAS
+173 HLLRSEGYARYAS
-186 YGLSGGGVLNMILDP
+186 YGLSGGGILNMILDP
-201 VFMFVIMRPGQEV
+201 LFMFVIMRHGQEV
-214 IGAALATMLSNC
+214 MGAALATMLSNC

-231 FVWMFLR
+231 FALMFLH
-238 LRKDTVLCLSPRM
+238 LRKDTVLCISPRM
-251 MAPGNASVRAVFSVG
+251 MIPGKSSICNVFSVG
-266 VPSAVGS
+266 IPSAIGS

-286 SSGYNDFAV
+286 SSGYNDYAV

-301 KKMDMLPMNVGMGL
+301 KKIDMLPMNVGMGL

-325 NYATKNYRRMKSFAN
+325 NYSTKNYRRMGAFTN
-340 AARLSGVVFAGLC
+340 AARLSGVVFAGIC
-353 IIVMEIFVPE
+353 IVVMELFAPQV
-363 MITLFINDE
+363 ITLFINDGE
-372 KTVQYGVDF
+372 TVRYGVDF

-420 IINIPLLFVMNRLVG
+420 IINIPLLFLMNRLVG

-442 QFLADSITVI
+442 QLLADGITIV
-452 ISFAFYRRTIQILK
+452 ISFLFYRHTMKK
-466 LSATG
+466 LRQSLVG

>member
-1 MPLPVCLPFEKKS
+1 MDDS
-14 VNDMEDNKEL
+14 KEL
-24 FETMPVARA
+24 FERMPVAKA

-60 RTNNPYMVAAAS
+60 RTNNAYMVAAAS

-83 LANLFG
+83 LSNLFG

-100 GQNRCEEAK
+100 GQQRPEEAK

-116 YGTIGVSL
+116 YGTICIAL
-124 LYSVA
+124 LYSLA
-129 CLAFMEPLLRLLGAT
+129 CLIFMDPLLGLLGAT
-144 ENTIAYS
+144 QNTLAYS
-151 SQYTLWVIVVGG
+151 RQYTLWVIVVGG

-186 YGLSGGGVLNMILDP
+186 YGLSGGGILNMLLDP
-201 VFMFVIMRPGQEV
+201 LFMFVIMRPGQEV
-214 IGAALATMLSNC
+214 MGAALATMLSNC
-226 VALVY
+226 LSLCYFALV
-231 FVWMFLR
+231 FLR
-238 LRKDTVLCLSPRM
+238 LRKSTVLCLSPRRM
-251 MAPGNASVRAVFSVG
+251 VPEAASVRAVFAVG
-266 VPSAVGS
+266 VPSAIGS

-301 KKMDMLPMNVGMGL
+301 KKIDMLPMNVGMGL

-325 NYATKNYRRMKSFAN
+325 NYATKNYRRMKAFTR
-340 AARLSGVVFAGLC
+340 AARLSGVAFAGMC
-353 IIVMEIFVPE
+353 IVVMELFAPQVIA
-363 MITLFINDE
+363 LFIQE
-372 KTVQYGVDF
+372 RETVAYGMDF

-420 IINIPLLFVMNRLVG
+420 IINIPLLFLMNWLVG

-442 QFLADSITVI
+442 QLLADSTTVV
-452 ISFAFYRRTIQILK
+452 ISFALYRRTLRTLEK
-466 LSATG
+466 TAVG

>member
-1 MPLPVCLPFEKKS
+1 M
-14 VNDMEDNKEL
+14 DDNKEL
-24 FETMPVARA
+24 FETMPVAKA
-33 LTKMAIPTIISQ
+33 LTRIAIPTIISQ

-60 RTNNPYMVAAAS
+60 RTDNPYMVAAAS

-83 LANLFG
+83 LSNLFG

-100 GQNRCEEAK
+100 GEQRFEEAK
-109 KVCSFSF
+109 KVCAFSF
-116 YGTIGVSL
+116 YGTICISL
-124 LYSVA
+124 LYSLG
-129 CLAFMEPLLRLLGAT
+129 CLAFMDPLLRLLGAT
-144 ENTIAYS
+144 DNTIGYS
-151 SQYTLWVIVVGG
+151 CQYTLWVIVVGG

-173 HLLRSEGYAKYAS
+173 HLLRSEGYARYAS
-186 YGLSGGGVLNMILDP
+186 YGLSGGGILNMILDP
-201 VFMFVIMRPGQEV
+201 LFMFVIMRPGQEV
-214 IGAALATMLSNC
+214 MGAALATMLSNC

-231 FVWMFLR
+231 FALMFLH
-238 LRKDTVLCLSPRM
+238 LRKDTVLCISPRM
-251 MAPGNASVRAVFSVG
+251 GLPGKASVRNVFAVG
-266 VPSAVGS
+266 IPSAIGS

-286 SSGYNDFAV
+286 SSGYNDYAV

-301 KKMDMLPMNVGMGL
+301 KKIDMLPMNVGMGL

-325 NYATKNYRRMKSFAN
+325 NYSTKNYRRMGAFTN
-340 AARLSGVVFAGLC
+340 AARLSGMVFAGIC
-353 IIVMEIFVPE
+353 IVVMELFAPQV
-363 MITLFINDE
+363 ITLFIGDGE
-372 KTVQYGVDF
+372 TVRYGVDF

-420 IINIPLLFVMNRLVG
+420 IINIPLLFLMNRLVG

-442 QFLADSITVI
+442 QLLADSITIV
-452 ISFAFYRRTIQILK
+452 ISFVLYRKTMRK
-466 LSATG
+466 LRQSIRG

>member
-1 MPLPVCLPFEKKS
+1 MDE
-14 VNDMEDNKEL
+14 NKEL

-83 LANLFG
+83 LSNLFG

-100 GQNRCEEAK
+100 GERRYDEAK

-116 YGTIGVSL
+116 YGTICISL
-124 LYSVA
+124 LYSLG
-129 CLAFMEPLLRLLGAT
+129 CLIFMDPLLRLLGAT
-144 ENTIAYS
+144 DNTIVYS
-151 SQYTLWVIVVGG
+151 CQYTMWVIVVGG

-186 YGLSGGGVLNMILDP
+186 YGLSGGGILNMILDP
-201 VFMFVIMRPGQEV
+201 LFMFVIMQPGQEV
-214 IGAALATMLSNC
+214 MGAAIATMLSNC
-226 VALVY
+226 VALCY
-231 FVWMFLR
+231 FAFMFCR
-238 LRKDTVLCLSPRM
+238 LRNDTILCLSPHM
-251 MAPGNASVRAVFSVG
+251 MIPGKQSVRSVFSVG
-266 VPSAVGS
+266 IPSAIGS

-286 SSGYNDFAV
+286 SSQYNDFAV

-301 KKMDMLPMNVGMGL
+301 KKVDMLPMNVGMGL

-325 NYATKNYRRMKSFAN
+325 NYSTKNYQRMKSFTN
-340 AARLSGVVFAGLC
+340 TARLFGVTFAGIC
-353 IIVMEIFVPE
+353 IVVMEIFAAQV
-363 MITLFINDE
+363 ITLFIKDDE
-372 KTVQYGVDF
+372 TVRYGMDF

-405 GKGAESLL
+405 GKGVESLL

-420 IINIPLLFVMNRLVG
+420 IINIPLLFLMNWLVG

-442 QFLADSITVI
+442 QLLADSITVV
-452 ISFAFYRRTIQILK
+452 ISFAFYRRVTKK
-466 LSATG
+466 LGKSSLSHIPSGA